1 MIILSMEKSD
11 EIREA
16 KDILQTLIKAK
27 KNIRMYPEN
36 NPIYRNTLED
46 TSVRFTNFLDYRD
59 EFKLQIKQNSI
70 SYESEELYSST
81 EKEDNLALFFFKDG
95 LRELTFK
102 KGLLR
107 DELEEFL
114 KIIAREFDR
123 EEIDDDIVT
132 LLWEKDFQNIQYV
145 VDEAFLVDIDE
156 EDYEAKAEKK
166 VKEQVTD
173 DNDLM
178 RAYADGFSD
187 DDRQEISIVPITERD
202 LQILVKELEKDSSSK
217 IEKLVSILFEL
228 VYQSEKQSDVDAT
241 FQFLRNATQFCMR
254 YGDIAL
260 VNQIMKRTKD
270 IMEEPSI
277 KESGKN
283 YFRMLSQYLGNEEIT
298 GYLAETLDSS
308 VEIDA
313 NVYEEF
319 VGFLDKNAIQPL
331 IKYLAELKTIRARKN
346 VIDALIILGR
356 KDIQMIA
363 KGLDDQRWYLVRNII
378 YILRKI
384 ADKRSTEYLLRTVR
398 HSDIRVRKEG
408 IKALGELG
416 GRDVI
421 QTLRECLDDPDT
433 EVRIAAAKA
442 FGTIG
447 SEVAKKIIFDKISN
461 KMFKDKDFDEKK
473 EVYEVLLRWKDQS
486 VFDFLMTTLR
496 KKTLFG
502 RAKNDENRACA
513 AFCLG
518 LLGKKEAL
526 PELRSLTESNNKLL
540 KDFAHAAIRKL
551 EHDQ

>member
-1 MIILSMEKSD
+1 MEKSD

-202 LQILVKELEKDSSSK
+202 LQILVKELEKDSSIK

-526 PELRSLTESNNKLL
+526 PALRSLTESNNKLL
-540 KDFAHAAIRKL
+540 NDFAHAAIRKL

>member
-1 MIILSMEKSD
+1 MEKSD

-16 KDILQTLIKAK
+16 KNILQTLIKAK

-36 NPIYRNTLED
+36 NPIYLKTLED
-46 TSVRFTNFLDYRD
+46 TFVRFTNFLDYRD
-59 EFKLQIKQNSI
+59 DFKLHIKQNSI

-81 EKEDNLALFFFKDG
+81 EKEENLALFFFKDG

-102 KGLLR
+102 KGLPR

-123 EEIDDDIVT
+123 QEIDDDIVT
-132 LLWEKDFQNIQYV
+132 LLWEKDFRNIQYV

-156 EDYEAKAEKK
+156 EDYETKAEQQ

-173 DNDLM
+173 VNDLM
-178 RAYADGFSD
+178 RAYADGFRD
-187 DDRQEISIVPITERD
+187 DDRQEISIVPITDRD

-228 VYQSEKQSDVDAT
+228 VYQSEKQTDVDAT
-241 FQFLRNATQFCMR
+241 FQFLKNATQFCMR
-254 YGDIAL
+254 HGDIVL
-260 VNQIMKRTKD
+260 VNRIMKRTKD

-283 YFRMLSQYLGNEEIT
+283 YFRMLSQYLGHEEIT

-308 VEIDA
+308 LEIDA
-313 NVYEEF
+313 NVYEDF

-331 IKYLAELKTIRARKN
+331 IKYLAELKTIRARKH

-398 HSDIRVRKEG
+398 HNDIRVRKEG

-421 QTLRECLDDPDT
+421 QTLRECLDDPDA
-433 EVRIAAAKA
+433 EVRLTAAKA

-518 LLGKKEAL
+518 LLGKKDAF
-526 PELRSLTESNNKLL
+526 PDLRSLTESNNKLL

>member
-1 MIILSMEKSD
+1 MEKSD

-46 TSVRFTNFLDYRD
+46 TFVRFTNFLDYRD

-70 SYESEELYSST
+70 SYESEELYSSS

-156 EDYEAKAEKK
+156 EDYETKAEKK

-187 DDRQEISIVPITERD
+187 DDRQEISIVPITDRD

-331 IKYLAELKTIRARKN
+331 IRYLAELKTIRARKN

-433 EVRIAAAKA
+433 EVRITAAKA

-518 LLGKKEAL
+518 LLGKKDAL
-526 PELRSLTESNNKLL
+526 PELRSLTESN
-540 KDFAHAAIRKL
+540 AAIRKL

>member
-1 MIILSMEKSD
+1 MEKSD

-46 TSVRFTNFLDYRD
+46 TFVRFTNFLDYRD

-70 SYESEELYSST
+70 SYESEELYSSS

-187 DDRQEISIVPITERD
+187 DDRQEISIVPITDRD

-331 IKYLAELKTIRARKN
+331 IRYLAELKTIRARKN

-433 EVRIAAAKA
+433 EVRITAAKA

-518 LLGKKEAL
+518 LLGKKDAL
-526 PELRSLTESNNKLL
+526 PDLRSLTESNNKLL

>member
-1 MIILSMEKSD
+1 MEKSD

-46 TSVRFTNFLDYRD
+46 TFVRFSNFLDYRD

-156 EDYEAKAEKK
+156 EDYETKAEKK

-187 DDRQEISIVPITERD
+187 DDRQEISIVPITDRD

-331 IKYLAELKTIRARKN
+331 IRYLAELKTIRARKN

-433 EVRIAAAKA
+433 EVRITAAKA

-518 LLGKKEAL
+518 LLGKKDAL
-526 PELRSLTESNNKLL
+526 PDLRSLTESNNKLL

>member
-518 LLGKKEAL
+518 LLGKKDAL

>member
-1 MIILSMEKSD
+1 MEKSD

-518 LLGKKEAL
+518 LLGKKDAL

>member
-1 MIILSMEKSD
+1 MEKSD
-11 EIREA
+11 ETREA
-16 KDILQTLIKAK
+16 RDILQTLIKAK

-36 NPIYRNTLED
+36 NPIYVKTLED
-46 TSVRFTNFLDYRD
+46 TFVRFTNFLDYRD
-59 EFKLQIKQNSI
+59 DFKLHIKQNSI

-102 KGLLR
+102 KGLPR

-123 EEIDDDIVT
+123 QEIDDDIVT
-132 LLWEKDFQNIQYV
+132 LLWEKDFRNIQYV

-156 EDYEAKAEKK
+156 EDYETKAEQQ

-173 DNDLM
+173 VNDLM
-178 RAYADGFSD
+178 RAYADGFRD
-187 DDRQEISIVPITERD
+187 DDRQEISIVPITDRD
-202 LQILVKELEKDSSSK
+202 LQILVKELEKDSSGK

-228 VYQSEKQSDVDAT
+228 VYQSEKQTDVDAT
-241 FQFLRNATQFCMR
+241 FQFLKNATQFCMR
-254 YGDIAL
+254 HGDIAL

-283 YFRMLSQYLGNEEIT
+283 YLMMLSQYLGHEEIT

-308 VEIDA
+308 MEIDA
-313 NVYEEF
+313 NDYEEF
-319 VGFLDKNAIQPL
+319 VGFLAKNAIQPL
-331 IKYLAELKTIRARKN
+331 IKYLAELKTIRARKH

-398 HSDIRVRKEG
+398 HNDIRVRKEG

-421 QTLRECLDDPDT
+421 QTLREGLDDPDT
-433 EVRIAAAKA
+433 EVRITAAKA

-486 VFDFLMTTLR
+486 VFDFLMTALR

-518 LLGKKEAL
+518 LLGNKDAL

>member
-1 MIILSMEKSD
+1 MEKSD

-46 TSVRFTNFLDYRD
+46 TFVRFSNFLDYRD

-187 DDRQEISIVPITERD
+187 DDRQEISIVPITDRD

-331 IKYLAELKTIRARKN
+331 IRYLAELKTIRARKN

-433 EVRIAAAKA
+433 EVRITAAKA

-518 LLGKKEAL
+518 LLGKKDAL
-526 PELRSLTESNNKLL
+526 PDLRSLTESNNKLL

>member
-1 MIILSMEKSD
+1 MEKSD

-36 NPIYRNTLED
+36 NPVYVKTLED
-46 TSVRFTNFLDYRD
+46 TFVRFTNFLDYRD
-59 EFKLQIKQNSI
+59 DFKLHIKQNSI
-70 SYESEELYSST
+70 SYDSEELYSST

-102 KGLLR
+102 KGLPR
-107 DELEEFL
+107 EELEEFL

-132 LLWEKDFQNIQYV
+132 LLWEKDFRNIQYV

-156 EDYEAKAEKK
+156 EDYETRAEQQ

-173 DNDLM
+173 VNDLM
-178 RAYADGFSD
+178 RAYVDGFREEE
-187 DDRQEISIVPITERD
+187 RQELSIVPLTDRD
-202 LQILVKELEKDSSSK
+202 LQMLVEELEKDSSSK

-228 VYQSEKQSDVDAT
+228 VYQSEKQTDVDET

-254 YGDIAL
+254 HGDIAL
-260 VNQIMKRTKD
+260 INRIMKRTKD
-270 IMEEPSI
+270 IMEEPSLR
-277 KESGKN
+277 ESGKN
-283 YFRMLSQYLGNEEIT
+283 YFRMLSQYLGSEEIT
-298 GYLAETLDSS
+298 GYLAEMLDSS
-308 VEIDA
+308 MEIDA

-319 VGFLDKNAIQPL
+319 IGFLDKNAIQPL

-421 QTLRECLDDPDT
+421 QTLRECLDDADP
-433 EVRIAAAKA
+433 EVRITAAKA

-447 SEVAKKIIFDKISN
+447 SEVAKKIILDKISN
-461 KMFKDKDFDEKK
+461 KMFKDKDFEEKK
-473 EVYEVLLRWKDQS
+473 EVYEVLLRWKDQA
-486 VFDFLMTTLR
+486 VFDFLMTALK

-518 LLGKKEAL
+518 LLGKKDAL
-526 PELRSLTESNNKLL
+526 PELQSLRDSNNKLL
-540 KDFAHAAIRKL
+540 QDFAHAAIRKL

>member
-1 MIILSMEKSD
+1 MIILSMETSD

-16 KDILQTLIKAK
+16 KDILQALIKAK

-36 NPIYRNTLED
+36 NPIYVKTLD
-46 TSVRFTNFLDYRD
+46 DVFIRFKNFLDYRD
-59 EFKLQIKQNSI
+59 NFKLYVKQNSI
-70 SYESEELYSST
+70 SYESEELYYSA

-102 KGLLR
+102 KGLTR
-107 DELEEFL
+107 NELEEFL

-132 LLWEKDFQNIQYV
+132 LLWEKDFENIQYV

-156 EDYEAKAEKK
+156 EDYETKAEQH

-173 DNDLM
+173 VSDLM
-178 RAYADGFSD
+178 RAYADGFKEDESH
-187 DDRQEISIVPITERD
+187 EMAIIPLTERD
-202 LQILVKELEKDSSSK
+202 LQMLVKELEKDSSSK
-217 IEKLVSILFEL
+217 IEKLVAILFEL
-228 VYQSEKQSDVDAT
+228 VYQSEKQTDVDAT

-254 YGDIAL
+254 HGDIAL
-260 VNQIMKRTKD
+260 VNRIMKRTRD
-270 IMEEPSI
+270 IMEEPSL

-283 YFRMLSQYLGNEEIT
+283 YFRMLSQYLGSDEIA

-308 VEIDA
+308 MEIDA
-313 NVYEEF
+313 HVYEDF
-319 VGFLDKNAIQPL
+319 VSFLDKNAIQPL
-331 IKYLAELKTIRARKN
+331 IKYLAELKTIRARKS

-356 KDIQMIA
+356 KDIQMVA

-378 YILRKI
+378 YILRKM
-384 ADKRSTEYLLRTVR
+384 ADKRATEYLLRTVR

-416 GRDVI
+416 GHDVI
-421 QTLRECLDDPDT
+421 QTLRECLDDADA
-433 EVRIAAAKA
+433 EVRITAARA

-447 SEVAKKIIFDKISN
+447 SEVAKKIILDKISH
-461 KMFKDKDFDEKK
+461 KVFKEKEFDEKK
-473 EVYEVLLRWKDQS
+473 EFYEVLLRWKDQT
-486 VFDFLMTTLR
+486 VFDFLTTALR

-502 RAKNDENRACA
+502 RARNDENRACA

-518 LLGKKEAL
+518 LMGRKEAL
-526 PELRSLTESNNKLL
+526 PDLQSLRESGNKLL
-540 KDFAHAAIRKL
+540 QDFAHAAIRKL

>member
-1 MIILSMEKSD
+1 MEKSD

-518 LLGKKEAL
+518 LLGKKDAL
-526 PELRSLTESNNKLL
+526 PDLRSLTESNNKLL

>member
-1 MIILSMEKSD
+1 MF
-11 EIREA
+11 R
-16 KDILQTLIKAK
+16 Q
-27 KNIRMYPEN
+27 
-36 NPIYRNTLED
+36 
-46 TSVRFTNFLDYRD
+46 
-59 EFKLQIKQNSI
+59 
-70 SYESEELYSST
+70 
-81 EKEDNLALFFFKDG
+81 
-95 LRELTFK
+95 
-102 KGLLR
+102 
-107 DELEEFL
+107 
-114 KIIAREFDR
+114 
-123 EEIDDDIVT
+123 EIDDDIVT
-132 LLWEKDFQNIQYV
+132 LLWEKDFRNIQYV

-156 EDYEAKAEKK
+156 EDYETKAEQQ

-173 DNDLM
+173 VNDLM
-178 RAYADGFSD
+178 RAYADGIRD
-187 DDRQEISIVPITERD
+187 DDRQEISIVPITDRD

-228 VYQSEKQSDVDAT
+228 VYQSEKQTDVDAT
-241 FQFLRNATQFCMR
+241 FQFLKNATQFCMR
-254 YGDIAL
+254 HGDIAL
-260 VNQIMKRTKD
+260 VNQIMKRTRD

-283 YFRMLSQYLGNEEIT
+283 YLMMLSQYLGHEEIT

-308 VEIDA
+308 TEIDA
-313 NVYEEF
+313 NDYEEF
-319 VGFLDKNAIQPL
+319 VGFLAKNAIQPL
-331 IKYLAELKTIRARKN
+331 IKYLAELKTIRARKH

-398 HSDIRVRKEG
+398 HNDIRVRKEG

-433 EVRIAAAKA
+433 EVRITAAKA

-486 VFDFLMTTLR
+486 VFDFLMTALR

-518 LLGKKEAL
+518 LLGNKDAL

>member
-1 MIILSMEKSD
+1 MEKSD

-156 EDYEAKAEKK
+156 EDYETKAEKK

-187 DDRQEISIVPITERD
+187 DDRQEISIVPITDRD

-433 EVRIAAAKA
+433 EVRITAAKA

-518 LLGKKEAL
+518 LLGKKDAL
-526 PELRSLTESNNKLL
+526 PDLRSLTESNNKLL

>member
-16 KDILQTLIKAK
+16 RDILQTLIKAK

-132 LLWEKDFQNIQYV
+132 LLWEKDFQNIHYV

-156 EDYEAKAEKK
+156 EDYETKAEKK

-187 DDRQEISIVPITERD
+187 DDRQEISIVPITDRD

-433 EVRIAAAKA
+433 EVRITAAKA

-461 KMFKDKDFDEKK
+461 KLFKDKDFDEKK

-518 LLGKKEAL
+518 LLGKKDAL
-526 PELRSLTESNNKLL
+526 PDLRSLTESNNRLL

>member
-1 MIILSMEKSD
+1 MEKSD

-46 TSVRFTNFLDYRD
+46 TSVRFRNFLDYRD

-95 LRELTFK
+95 LRELTFR

-433 EVRIAAAKA
+433 EVRITAAKA

-518 LLGKKEAL
+518 LLGKKDAL

>member
-1 MIILSMEKSD
+1 MEKSD

-16 KDILQTLIKAK
+16 KDILHTLIKAK

-187 DDRQEISIVPITERD
+187 DDRQEISIVPITDRD

-283 YFRMLSQYLGNEEIT
+283 YFRMLSQYLANEEIT

-433 EVRIAAAKA
+433 EVRITAAKA

-461 KMFKDKDFDEKK
+461 KLFKDKDFDEKK

-518 LLGKKEAL
+518 LLGKKDAL
-526 PELRSLTESNNKLL
+526 PDLRSLTESNNKLL

>member
-1 MIILSMEKSD
+1 MEKSD

-46 TSVRFTNFLDYRD
+46 TFVRFTNFLDYRD

-70 SYESEELYSST
+70 SYESEELYSSS

-156 EDYEAKAEKK
+156 EDYETKAEKK

-187 DDRQEISIVPITERD
+187 DDRQEISIVPITDRD

-331 IKYLAELKTIRARKN
+331 IRYLAELKTIRARKN

-433 EVRIAAAKA
+433 EVRITAAKA

-518 LLGKKEAL
+518 LLGKKDAL
-526 PELRSLTESNNKLL
+526 PDLRSLTESNNKLL

>member
-1 MIILSMEKSD
+1 MEKSD

-46 TSVRFTNFLDYRD
+46 TFVRFTNFLDYRD

-156 EDYEAKAEKK
+156 EDYETKAEKK

-187 DDRQEISIVPITERD
+187 DDRQEISIVPITDRD

-331 IKYLAELKTIRARKN
+331 IRYLAELKTIRARKN

-433 EVRIAAAKA
+433 EVRITAAKA

-518 LLGKKEAL
+518 LLGKKDAL
-526 PELRSLTESNNKLL
+526 PDLRSLTESNNKLL

>member
-1 MIILSMEKSD
+1 
-11 EIREA
+11 
-16 KDILQTLIKAK
+16 
-27 KNIRMYPEN
+27 
-36 NPIYRNTLED
+36 
-46 TSVRFTNFLDYRD
+46 
-59 EFKLQIKQNSI
+59 
-70 SYESEELYSST
+70 
-81 EKEDNLALFFFKDG
+81 
-95 LRELTFK
+95 
-102 KGLLR
+102 
-107 DELEEFL
+107 
-114 KIIAREFDR
+114 EFDR
-123 EEIDDDIVT
+123 QEIDDDIVT
-132 LLWEKDFQNIQYV
+132 LLWEKDFRNIQYV

-156 EDYEAKAEKK
+156 EDYETKAEQQ

-173 DNDLM
+173 VNDLM
-178 RAYADGFSD
+178 RAYADGFRD
-187 DDRQEISIVPITERD
+187 DDRQEISIVPITDRD

-228 VYQSEKQSDVDAT
+228 VYQSEKQTDVDAT
-241 FQFLRNATQFCMR
+241 FQFLKNATQFCMR
-254 YGDIAL
+254 HGDIAL

-283 YFRMLSQYLGNEEIT
+283 YLMMLSQYLGHEEIT

-308 VEIDA
+308 MEIDA
-313 NVYEEF
+313 NDYEEF
-319 VGFLDKNAIQPL
+319 VGFLAKNAIQPL
-331 IKYLAELKTIRARKN
+331 IKYLAELKTIRARKH

-398 HSDIRVRKEG
+398 HNDIRVRKEG

-421 QTLRECLDDPDT
+421 QTLRECLDDPDA
-433 EVRIAAAKA
+433 EVRLTAAKA

-447 SEVAKKIIFDKISN
+447 SEVAKKIILDKISN

-486 VFDFLMTTLR
+486 VFDFLMTALR

-518 LLGKKEAL
+518 LLGNKDAL

>member
-1 MIILSMEKSD
+1 MEKSD

-46 TSVRFTNFLDYRD
+46 TFVRFTNFLDYRD

-156 EDYEAKAEKK
+156 EDYETKAEKK

-187 DDRQEISIVPITERD
+187 DDRQEISIVPITDRD

-331 IKYLAELKTIRARKN
+331 IRYLAELKTIRARKN

-433 EVRIAAAKA
+433 EVRITAAKA

-518 LLGKKEAL
+518 LLGKKDAL
-526 PELRSLTESNNKLL
+526 PDLRSLKESNNKLL